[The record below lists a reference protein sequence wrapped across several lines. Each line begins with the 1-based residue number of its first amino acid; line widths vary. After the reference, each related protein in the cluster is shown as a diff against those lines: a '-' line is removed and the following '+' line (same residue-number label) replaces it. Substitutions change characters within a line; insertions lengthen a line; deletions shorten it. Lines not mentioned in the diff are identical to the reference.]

1 MQCNQINQTLQ
12 TTFPFGT
19 LTISSNRQEGFKPI
33 DLLVSTIAGC
43 SQIVFTRILEKQRI
57 QYDSLTLQ
65 IDAVQSED
73 GANPLTKVS
82 LLYTISGSDLVLEK
96 LEKALRLVPSN
107 CTIMQS
113 LNPNIEVI
121 EQVVI
126 KKT

>member
-1 MQCNQINQTLQ
+1 MHFNQINQTLQ

-19 LTISSNRQEGFKPI
+19 LTISSNSHEGFKPI
-33 DLLVSTIAGC
+33 DLLVSAIAGC

-57 QYDSLTLQ
+57 QYNSLTLQ
-65 IDAVQSED
+65 IDAVQSEG

-82 LLYTISGSDLVLEK
+82 LLYTITGSDLVLEK

-113 LNPNIEVI
+113 LHPNIEVI

-126 KKT
+126 TRT